1 MESIEL
7 GVEDLE
13 RRYGIILPEGPPQ
26 DQDQDPEGSGQ
37 GKRKRSKEEK
47 ERRKSEKAERAEKKR
62 KKDNAEGQPTEES
75 GEKKK
80 KSKKDKKAEKAKRKE
95 KESSPVP
102 VEETNDIDI
111 EADPTPDTSVPALTL
126 AEAID
131 NSARLA
137 EEEEERKR
145 KKHEKKEKKR
155 LAKGKERAVEAE
167 VSEQEQEPASDVQQ
181 AEAHTPPQT
190 PAPRSTGPTQY
201 GTGKNKKRPL
211 SIAPSSPAVDRS
223 ASPAVPAATQMV
235 SIDAA
240 MVEAA
245 LASAS
250 SSADAAVEPT
260 AKRAK
265 TTKAKAV
272 KDKSK
277 GKEKE
282 KQKDVEPKESDAQ
295 LRERLKAE
303 GALDQWLATANIGK
317 TELGRLEKAG
327 IISYTKG
334 KFTETEK
341 IAIRKALE
349 KYEKVHRMSQEE
361 IVELVML
368 KVQDA
373 PDKEAVREFWRD
385 IASVLPG
392 RPILNIQPFVRRL
405 VNPYAHKGR
414 WTSAEDALLSRAYTQ
429 HPREWKKI
437 SALVERT
444 EQDCRDR
451 YLKELEGGEGR
462 VSGRWTAEEVERLE
476 RAVRKV
482 VKGLKSLKAGLAG
495 APAQEEE
502 EEEDLVDLMEDVD
515 IPWDLVAKEM
525 GTRSIT
531 QCRIKW
537 RDSCSP
543 LMKEGGLDKGDADV
557 RTLAVINRLRELDF
571 PSEKHIEWYRVHEA
585 SSLLHLTQKD
595 VRNAYTNLKHRIIK
609 ANKEGDDFKE
619 TLETMKTLVEKKVQR
634 KQKSGALKEF
644 RSDSVIDESGD
655 EAE

>member
-26 DQDQDPEGSGQ
+26 EQDQEQPGEEAEG

-47 ERRKSEKAERAEKKR
+47 ERRKSL
-62 KKDNAEGQPTEES
+62 
-75 GEKKK
+75 
-80 KSKKDKKAEKAKRKE
+80 KAEKRARKE
-95 KESSPVP
+95 SGQQEEAGEGKKSEKEKKAKKAKHKETQTEP
-102 VEETNDIDI
+102 VEESNDIPVDLSL
-111 EADPTPDTSVPALTL
+111 EDPAPALTL
-126 AEAID
+126 AQAID
-131 NSARLA
+131 NSARHA
-137 EEEEERKR
+137 EEEKRKR
-145 KKHEKKEKKR
+145 KQEKKEKKR
-155 LAKGKERAVEAE
+155 QAKGKERAVSPA
-167 VSEQEQEPASDVQQ
+167 VSDQEPEPEVQHAS
-181 AEAHTPPQT
+181 TSLRT
-190 PAPRSTGPTQY
+190 PASRSTAPTQY

-211 SIAPSSPAVDRS
+211 SIAPSSPAPAADRSTS
-223 ASPAVPAATQMV
+223 ASPAIPAATQMV
-235 SIDAA
+235 SIDAS

-250 SSADAAVEPT
+250 SADAAVEPP

-265 TTKAKAV
+265 TTKGKA
-272 KDKSK
+272 KDK
-277 GKEKE
+277 EK
-282 KQKDVEPKESDAQ
+282 KKDVEPKESDAQ
-295 LRERLKAE
+295 LRERLKGE

-327 IISYTKG
+327 VISYTKG

-361 IVELVML
+361 IVEMVML

-405 VNPYAHKGR
+405 INPYAHKGR
-414 WTSAEDALLSRAYTQ
+414 WTPAEDALLSRAYAQ

-462 VSGRWTAEEVERLE
+462 VSGRWTEEEVERLE
-476 RAVRKV
+476 KAVRKV
-482 VKGLKSLKAGLAG
+482 VQGLKSMKAELAG
-495 APAQEEE
+495 APIQEEE
-502 EEEDLVDLMEDVD
+502 EEELVDLMEDVD

-537 RDSCSP
+537 RDSCSH
-543 LMKEGGLDKGDADV
+543 LASSKGGLEKGDADV
-557 RTLAVINRLRELDF
+557 RTLAVIKRLRELDY
-571 PSEKHIEWYRVHEA
+571 PSEKHIEWSQVHDA
-585 SSLLHLTQKD
+585 PSLLHLTQKD
-595 VRNAYTNLKHRIIK
+595 VRNAFSNLKHRLVK
-609 ANKEGDDFKE
+609 ANKEGGNFAE
-619 TLETMKTLVEKKVQR
+619 TLAIMQTIVEKKVQR
-634 KQKSGALKEF
+634 KQRSGALKEF
-644 RSDSVIDESGD
+644 RSDSVIGESGD
-655 EAE
+655 EAV

>member
-26 DQDQDPEGSGQ
+26 EQDQEQPGEEAGG

-47 ERRKSEKAERAEKKR
+47 ERRKSLKAEKRAR
-62 KKDNAEGQPTEES
+62 KES
-75 GEKKK
+75 GPQEEAGEGKKN
-80 KSKKDKKAEKAKRKE
+80 KKDKKAKKAKHKE
-95 KESSPVP
+95 TQTEP
-102 VEETNDIDI
+102 VEESNDIPVDI
-111 EADPTPDTSVPALTL
+111 SLESPAPALTL
-126 AEAID
+126 AQAID
-131 NSARLA
+131 NSARHA
-137 EEEEERKR
+137 EEEEEKKRKR
-145 KKHEKKEKKR
+145 KQEKKEKKR
-155 LAKGKERAVEAE
+155 QAKGKERAVSPA
-167 VSEQEQEPASDVQQ
+167 VSEQEPEPEVQH
-181 AEAHTPPQT
+181 ALTSPRT
-190 PAPRSTGPTQY
+190 PAPRSTAPTQY

-211 SIAPSSPAVDRS
+211 SIAPSSPAPAADRSTS
-223 ASPAVPAATQMV
+223 ASPALPAATQMV
-235 SIDAA
+235 SIDAS

-250 SSADAAVEPT
+250 SADAAVEPP

-265 TTKAKAV
+265 TTKGKTVKENGKA
-272 KDKSK
+272 KDKA
-277 GKEKE
+277 EK
-282 KQKDVEPKESDAQ
+282 KKDVEPKESDAQ
-295 LRERLKAE
+295 LRERLKGE
-303 GALDQWLATANIGK
+303 GALDQWLATASIGK

-327 IISYTKG
+327 VISYTKG

-349 KYEKVHRMSQEE
+349 KYEKARRLVHRMSQEE
-361 IVELVML
+361 IVEMVML

-405 VNPYAHKGR
+405 IDPYAHKGR
-414 WTSAEDALLSRAYTQ
+414 WTPAEDALLSRAYAQ

-462 VSGRWTAEEVERLE
+462 VSGRWTGEEVERLE
-476 RAVRKV
+476 KAVRKV
-482 VKGLKSLKAGLAG
+482 VKGLKSMKAELAG
-495 APAQEEE
+495 APIQEEE
-502 EEEDLVDLMEDVD
+502 EEEELVDLMEDVD

-537 RDSCSP
+537 RDSCSH
-543 LMKEGGLDKGDADV
+543 LASSKGGLEKGDADV
-557 RTLAVINRLRELDF
+557 RTLAVIKRLRELDY
-571 PSEKHIEWYRVHEA
+571 PSEKHIEWSRVHDA
-585 SSLLHLTQKD
+585 PSLLHLTQKD
-595 VRNAYTNLKHRIIK
+595 VRNAFSNLKHRLVK
-609 ANKEGDDFKE
+609 ANKEGGNFAE
-619 TLETMKTLVEKKVQR
+619 TLAIMQTIVEKKVQR
-634 KQKSGALKEF
+634 KQRSGALKEF

-655 EAE
+655 EAN

>member
-13 RRYGIILPEGPPQ
+13 RRFGIILPEGPPQ
-26 DQDQDPEGSGQ
+26 EQDQEQFGEAAEG

-47 ERRKSEKAERAEKKR
+47 ERRKSLKAEKRAR
-62 KKDNAEGQPTEES
+62 KES
-75 GEKKK
+75 GQQEEFGEGK
-80 KSKKDKKAEKAKRKE
+80 KSKKDKKSKSKETQAE
-95 KESSPVP
+95 P
-102 VEETNDIDI
+102 VEESNDIPVDHSL
-111 EADPTPDTSVPALTL
+111 EDPAPALTL
-126 AEAID
+126 AQVID
-131 NSARLA
+131 NSARHA
-137 EEEEERKR
+137 EEEEEEKRKR
-145 KKHEKKEKKR
+145 KQEKKEKKR
-155 LAKGKERAVEAE
+155 QAKGKERAVSPA
-167 VSEQEQEPASDVQQ
+167 VSEQEPEPGVQHAPTSPRTPAS
-181 AEAHTPPQT
+181 
-190 PAPRSTGPTQY
+190 RSTAPTQY

-211 SIAPSSPAVDRS
+211 SIAPSSPALAADRS
-223 ASPAVPAATQMV
+223 ASTSPATPAATQMV
-235 SIDAA
+235 SIDAS

-250 SSADAAVEPT
+250 SADAAVEPP

-265 TTKAKAV
+265 TTKGKATKEKGKA
-272 KDKSK
+272 KDKE
-277 GKEKE
+277 EK
-282 KQKDVEPKESDAQ
+282 KKDVEPKESDTQ
-295 LRERLKAE
+295 LRERLKGK

-327 IISYTKG
+327 VISYTKG

-361 IVELVML
+361 IVEMVML

-405 VNPYAHKGR
+405 INPYAHKGR
-414 WTSAEDALLSRAYTQ
+414 WTPAEDALLSRAYAQ

-462 VSGRWTAEEVERLE
+462 VSGRWTGEEVERLE
-476 RAVRKV
+476 KAVRKV
-482 VKGLKSLKAGLAG
+482 VKGLKSMKAELAG
-495 APAQEEE
+495 APIQEGEEE
-502 EEEDLVDLMEDVD
+502 EEELVDLMEDVE

-537 RDSCSP
+537 RDSCSH
-543 LMKEGGLDKGDADV
+543 LASSKGGLEKGDADV
-557 RTLAVINRLRELDF
+557 RTLAVIKRLRALAY
-571 PSEKHIEWYRVHEA
+571 PSEKHIEWSRVHDA
-585 SSLLHLTQKD
+585 PSLLHLTQKD
-595 VRNAYTNLKHRIIK
+595 VRNAFSNLKHRLVK
-609 ANKEGDDFKE
+609 ANKEGE
-619 TLETMKTLVEKKVQR
+619 TLAIMQTIVEKKVQR
-634 KQKSGALKEF
+634 KQRSGALKEF
-644 RSDSVIDESGD
+644 RSDSVIGESGD
-655 EAE
+655 EAD